1 MGDSPTNKIKA
12 GTMAGTPPAAYRR
25 DVIERLFVPLRTTST
40 WRLLVHTLLDVPI
53 GMALFYP
60 AVVLLTFSGLLLIT
74 LPLALPVLW
83 ALFLL
88 ARLASTVER
97 SRLAALHGVALRD
110 PVPVLQPGS
119 LWNRLVQRVR
129 SVPRWKEVGYCVLR
143 LPIGIALAFP
153 LVLLWCGSLAIAALP
168 LYVRALP
175 DDVAHFGLFEV
186 GFGPAAFLMALAG
199 MAGLVLLAPWATVLA
214 GNLDAAF
221 TAWLLGADTGAQL
234 VARVTRAETS
244 RVAAVDA
251 AEAER
256 RRIERDLHDG
266 AQQRL
271 VALAMDLGSARER
284 FDTDPEGARTL
295 VAEAHEE
302 AKAALREVR
311 DLVRGI
317 HPVILE
323 DRGLDAALSAVV
335 ARSPIPVTLQVDVR
349 ERPSPAV
356 ESTAY
361 FVVSE
366 ALANVARH
374 AGARQAQVAI
384 ARRGDRLIVEVRDDG
399 VGGADPLLGTGLAGL
414 SERVAGMAGTM
425 TMLSPLGGPT
435 TLTVELPCAS

>member
-1 MGDSPTNKIKA
+1 
-12 GTMAGTPPAAYRR
+12 
-25 DVIERLFVPLRTTST
+25 
-40 WRLLVHTLLDVPI
+40 
-53 GMALFYP
+53 
-60 AVVLLTFSGLLLIT
+60 
-74 LPLALPVLW
+74 
-83 ALFLL
+83 
-88 ARLASTVER
+88 VE
-97 SRLAALHGVALRD
+97 
-110 PVPVLQPGS
+110 
-119 LWNRLVQRVR
+119 
-129 SVPRWKEVGYCVLR
+129 EVGYCVLR
-143 LPIGIALAFP
+143 LPTGIVLALP
-153 LVLLWCGSLAIAALP
+153 LVLLWCGSAAMATLP
-168 LYVRALP
+168 LYVQALP
-175 DDVAHFGLFEV
+175 DDVAHFGLFDV
-186 GFGPAAFLMALAG
+186 SFGPAAFLVAVTGLAG
-199 MAGLVLLAPWATVLA
+199 LLVVAPWATVLA
-214 GNLDAAF
+214 GKLDAAF
-221 TAWLLGADTGAQL
+221 TTWLLGADPGAQL
-234 VARVTRAETS
+234 VARVTLAETS

-302 AKAALREVR
+302 AKAALKEVR

-335 ARSPIPVTLQVDVR
+335 ARSPIPVTLRVDVR
-349 ERPSPAV
+349 ERPSAAV
-356 ESTAY
+356 ESAAY

-374 AGARQAQVAI
+374 AGAREAQVSI
-384 ARRGDRLIVEVRDDG
+384 ARSGNRLLVEVRDDG
-399 VGGADPLLGTGLAGL
+399 VGGADPRLGTGLSGL